1 MACAIIASMAFL
13 VGLSCLDGSVL
24 TLLAIKLGAQEFFIG
39 LINSVLSAALIFSLL
54 TISAM
59 EKFGKKKVL
68 IIGFAFAAFFIL
80 PLFSLPYINHH
91 FRAYVG
97 LTLLFTVTVLRAAAN
112 SMGGVG
118 WLPILQDVV
127 PSKIT
132 GKFFA
137 NIRTF
142 WQSTWLVSLLCIAY
156 LLRKDDPQWWRFQIV
171 FAVGAIAYVIRVF
184 AILPMS
190 QKRID
195 TQKAKPLAIRHRFKE
210 AFAQPSIRIFLSYIF
225 FYLLAASM
233 AEPFK
238 IKLLK
243 DFGYGYGFILTA
255 NASVCLGA
263 IISLRFWGKIADKFG
278 NRPVFSIS
286 HVGMITVS
294 LLWILV
300 EPSIFGSSLIFVL
313 YFASSIFNSANGIAQ
328 TRYMLHSVPADK
340 QYFINIIQIVVGCA
354 MAAGPLLAG
363 IFLANTESLSLHSGA
378 VTLNN
383 YCLLFIFTA
392 CIFLVPHALRKK
404 LRMKKETPTLEVLTI
419 IARPIRNIIGPF
431 LSIKRNNKR

>member
-1 MACAIIASMAFL
+1 MTCAVIASMAFL

-39 LINSVLSAALIFSLL
+39 LINFVLPAALIFSLL

-59 EKFGKKKVL
+59 EKFGKKKIL
-68 IIGFAFAAFFIL
+68 IIGFAFAAFFIV

-91 FRAYVG
+91 FHIYVG
-97 LTLLFTVTVLRAAAN
+97 LALLFTVTALRAVAN

-118 WLPILQDVV
+118 WFPILQDFV

-137 NIRTF
+137 NMRTF
-142 WQSTWLVSLLCIAY
+142 WQSAWLVSLLCIAY

-171 FAVGAIAYVIRVF
+171 FAVGAIAYIIRVF
-184 AILPMS
+184 AIMPMS
-190 QKRID
+190 QKHIN
-195 TQKAKPLAIRHRFKE
+195 THKTKPSAIRHRFKN
-210 AFAQPSIRIFLSYIF
+210 AFAQPSIRIFLLYLF
-225 FYLLAASM
+225 FYFVAASM

-243 DFGYGYGFILTA
+243 DFGYGYGFILAA

-263 IISLRFWGKIADKFG
+263 IISLRFWGKIADRFG
-278 NRPVFSIS
+278 NRSVFSIS

-300 EPSIFGSSLIFVL
+300 EPSNFGSFLVFVL

-340 QYFINIIQIVVGCA
+340 QYFMNIIQVVAGCA
-354 MAAGPLLAG
+354 MAVGPLLAG
-363 IFLANTESLSLHSGA
+363 IFLANTESLSLHSGD

-392 CIFLVPHALRKK
+392 CLFAIPHTLRKK
-404 LRMKKETPTLEVLTI
+404 LRMKKEAPTLEVLAI
-419 IARPIRNIIGPF
+419 IARPVRNIIGPF
-431 LSIKRNNKR
+431 LSIKRNNKN